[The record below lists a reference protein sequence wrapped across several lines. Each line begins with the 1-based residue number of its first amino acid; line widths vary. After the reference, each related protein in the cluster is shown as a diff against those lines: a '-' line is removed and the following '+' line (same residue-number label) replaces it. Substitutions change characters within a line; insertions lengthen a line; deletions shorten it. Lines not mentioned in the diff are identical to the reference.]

1 MSKVII
7 IASLSQE
14 DKIKKVADS
23 YKKLGHIVD
32 YPIRQ
37 PDKEFSEIVDDYLC
51 RINLADTVVA
61 ISKSDGTFGE
71 GATYELAFARFLNK
85 PIKIIN

>member
-23 YKKLGHIVD
+23 YKKNRSYCRLSNTAT
-32 YPIRQ
+32 RQ
-37 PDKEFSEIVDDYLC
+37 
-51 RINLADTVVA
+51 RIQ
-61 ISKSDGTFGE
+61 
-71 GATYELAFARFLNK
+71 
-85 PIKIIN
+85 